1 MKHYLAQ
8 FRGFRI
14 PGRKTLPVNFT
25 QRADESVAVL
35 AADFTILVA
44 MAMVETWFAHAALP
58 LPQPIAQTVP
68 KRSGWQWLS
77 ACVTHPASLPGF
89 RTQLPPRPSV
99 CKPLK
104 RKTRQRRSWS
114 QTARLTPLAHKVVAA
129 FVDSIV

>member
-44 MAMVETWFAHAALP
+44 MAMVETWFAHAAFP

-77 ACVTHPASLPGF
+77 ACLTHPSQPGGPQDSAS
-89 RTQLPPRPSV
+89 PRPTV
-99 CKPLK
+99 CKPPK
-104 RKTRQRRSWS
+104 QKTHQRRSWS
-114 QTARLTPLAHKVVAA
+114 Q
-129 FVDSIV
+129 S